1 MNLKTNVHLGTQ
13 RNKVVVIDASTD
25 KKWANEY
32 FNTVAEAEQFCKDN
46 GLNITDMNQE
56 PIKVGSKVKF
66 AQELQPGENKF
77 EMTVIEMNGDRCLIE
92 TEMDLF
98 VNPRS
103 TVMVKDLI
111 PVPNILK
118 VGDCLLVCLG
128 GKKYSACKDFAACS
142 KAIQEHISLNNFGVS
157 EFYKKKNAGI
167 ILHPEKGLIA
177 HVSYNGRVW
186 EGEAGKEITD
196 LTKNDL

>member
-66 AQELQPGENKF
+66 AQELQPGENNF
-77 EMTVIEMNGDRCLIE
+77 EMTVIELNGDRCIIE
-92 TEMDLF
+92 TDIHLPF
-98 VNPRS
+98 NPQS

-111 PVPNILK
+111 PAGKVEHLILPRK
-118 VGDCLLVCLG
+118 TYTFRQINEMYHWKEWYVGQLEIDSI
-128 GKKYSACKDFAACS
+128 GKGIATSYAFA
-142 KAIQEHISLNNFGVS
+142 
-157 EFYKKKNAGI
+157 YKKTG
-167 ILHPEKGLIA
+167 EKDKYGADIYSETERVYFELIA
-177 HVSYNGRVW
+177 PFTYQECANPY
-186 EGEAGKEITD
+186 K
-196 LTKNDL
+196 K